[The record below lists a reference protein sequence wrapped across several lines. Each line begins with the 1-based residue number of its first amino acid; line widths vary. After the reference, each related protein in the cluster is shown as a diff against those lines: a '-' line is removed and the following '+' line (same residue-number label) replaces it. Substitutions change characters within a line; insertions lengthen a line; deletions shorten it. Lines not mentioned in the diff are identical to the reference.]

1 MVLIYPAYVQQKKY
15 WPASNTLKKI
25 EKKIKLSIHKPFLI
39 LEKVMYAKRGNHLL
53 INKDEEQEDNQNT
66 VFIPQTN
73 SLAPPETQ
81 SYFCTADQCS
91 LNNPYTPAQ
100 GYTRPD
106 SLHFKTTPTNSEIY
120 GQVFKVSEETV
131 KTETQF
137 TNREPGHPEKEE
149 NSSNDWSGLI
159 PDELYQMMLEAA
171 KQGILISFLLTLTD
185 EIINDYLK
193 NHHYSQ
199 QQIYWISQ
207 GIRALTLLAIG
218 TAPGIALGLP
228 ISTLLLTEHLGFDK
242 KNVNYL
248 TTGSVIAW
256 GILSSPFNLLN
267 TSLVM
272 ASSIGASVLTS
283 KITQSSYQF
292 VRNRFF
298 SSKLEKD
305 ELEQENILQKTI

>member
-1 MVLIYPAYVQQKKY
+1 
-15 WPASNTLKKI
+15 
-25 EKKIKLSIHKPFLI
+25 
-39 LEKVMYAKRGNHLL
+39 MYAKRDNHLP
-53 INKDEEQEDNQNT
+53 INKEEEQEENQNT
-66 VFIPQTN
+66 VFVPQTN
-73 SLAPPETQ
+73 SLALPETQ

-91 LNNPYTPAQ
+91 LNNPYAPAQ

-106 SLHFKTTPTNSEIY
+106 SLHFKTPPTNSEIY

-131 KTETQF
+131 KTETKF
-137 TNREPGHPEKEE
+137 TNGELGHPEKEE
-149 NSSNDWSGLI
+149 NNSGDFI

-171 KQGILISFLLTLTD
+171 KQGIFVSFLLTLTD
-185 EIINDYLK
+185 EVINDYLK

-207 GIRALTLLAIG
+207 SIRALTLIAIG
-218 TAPGIALGLP
+218 TSPGIALGLP

-242 KNVNYL
+242 TNANYL
-248 TTGSVIAW
+248 TTGSVMAW

-272 ASSIGASVLTS
+272 ASSIGASILTS

-298 SSKLEKD
+298 SSKPEKE

>member
-1 MVLIYPAYVQQKKY
+1 MVLTYPGYEQQKKY
-15 WPASNTLKKI
+15 WPVSRVLEKIKK
-25 EKKIKLSIHKPFLI
+25 EIKLSIHKPVLI
-39 LEKVMYAKRGNHLL
+39 LEKVMYTKRGNHLL
-53 INKDEEQEDNQNT
+53 TKKEEQEDNQNT
-66 VFIPQTN
+66 VFVAQTN
-73 SLAPPETQ
+73 SLALPEIQ
-81 SYFCTADQCS
+81 SYFCTAEQCS
-91 LNNPYTPAQ
+91 LNNPYAPAQ

-106 SLHFKTTPTNSEIY
+106 SLHFKTTPANPEIY
-120 GQVFKVSEETV
+120 EQVFKISEESI
-131 KTETQF
+131 KTEAPF
-137 TNREPGHPEKEE
+137 TNRESRHSEKKE

-171 KQGILISFLLTLTD
+171 KQGILVSFLLTLTD
-185 EIINDYLK
+185 EIISDYLK
-193 NHHYSQ
+193 NHHYSP

-207 GIRALTLLAIG
+207 SIRTLTLIAIG
-218 TAPGIALGLP
+218 TSPGIALGLP
-228 ISTLLLTEHLGFDK
+228 ISTYLLTEHFGFDK
-242 KNVNYL
+242 TNVNYL

-272 ASSIGASVLTS
+272 ASSIGVSVLSS

-298 SSKLEKD
+298 SSKPEKE